1 MNRMSA
7 IINIIIKSSV
17 KSIKQT
23 YPLQIT
29 SDFTI
34 FQIKQEIEKLEK
46 VSADWIILWHPKSCK
61 DLDND
66 SALVKNTKIGE
77 NDELWAEFRYKL
89 DESPPRER

>member
-1 MNRMSA
+1 MSA